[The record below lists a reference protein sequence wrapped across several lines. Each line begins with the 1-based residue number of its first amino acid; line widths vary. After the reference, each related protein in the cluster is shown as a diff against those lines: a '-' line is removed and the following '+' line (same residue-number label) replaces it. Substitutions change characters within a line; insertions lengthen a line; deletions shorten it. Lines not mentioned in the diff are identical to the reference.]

1 LEHGGVNRASHRC
14 RHRAALALLTAA
26 LACRPARDQISSPD
40 PEHRA
45 AAVARL
51 AASRVEADLP
61 ALLVAQDDPSALV
74 RKAAAGAFAARGGPA
89 AVEALGKLV
98 ADPDPEVAGAAA
110 RALSALPSEH
120 RAKEVLVAAYSRGG
134 PAVRAEIATALR
146 AVGGSLREA
155 VELEARETWER
166 NVLALERGTPAE
178 RAGAAEELGRSGR
191 AEAVRLLAP
200 LLERGR
206 REDRRVVAAAARA
219 LGMAG
224 DRSARTA
231 LETLLKEAPDA
242 ALAESAAEALGALA
256 DPAAAGALASVG
268 EKGSGRLAVAAAGAL
283 AVLPQAPEVDMA
295 LCSLAHR
302 AQDPGV
308 TARAAAQ
315 VRIRGC
321 ECPSGPLL
329 ARLARRGADT
339 MPAFAALGGLRLK
352 PDALAVATE
361 HVQRLLP
368 STDPAMRTAA
378 IRALGRMG
386 AVRAAPALARRAADA
401 AKRLERARTDAA
413 ATAVR
418 DAVEELAAAL
428 VALAR
433 LRAEGANVL
442 ARARLSD
449 PSATLRAAAVEAL
462 GILGHDEA
470 GRIAPALADPDRRV
484 WTAAAEA
491 LGRVGPSAIP
501 ALAHAATATR
511 PDDPE
516 LFPALARALD
526 ETGSPE
532 AVPALALLL
541 TRSSAAAAAAVAL
554 GRSGTKDAAAALLAS
569 LSRPGL
575 AGRAQSLDALG
586 VLGTSEAG
594 PAIAAELTSD
604 SPEVR
609 AAAARALGRLRHD
622 AAGGRLEALRSDYD
636 WQVRRAAVEALS
648 KLPTSRIAR

>member
-1 LEHGGVNRASHRC
+1 MNRC
-14 RHRAALALLTAA
+14 RHRAVLTLLAVAF
-26 LACRPARDQISSPD
+26 ACRPARDEISSPD
-40 PEHRA
+40 PECRA

-51 AASRVEADLP
+51 ATSRVEADLP

-98 ADPDPEVAGAAA
+98 CDSDSEVACAAA
-110 RALSALPSEH
+110 RALSALPSER

-134 PAVRAEIATALR
+134 PAARAEIATALR

-166 NVLALERGTPAE
+166 NVLAFERGTPAE

-191 AEAVRLLAP
+191 AEAVRLLVP
-200 LLERGR
+200 LLEPERHQ
-206 REDRRVVAAAARA
+206 DRRVVAAAARA
-219 LGMAG
+219 LGTAG

-231 LETLLKEAPDA
+231 LETLLKKAPDA

-256 DPAAAGALASVG
+256 DPAAADALASVG
-268 EKGSGRLAVAAAGAL
+268 EKGSERLAAAAARAL
-283 AVLPQAPEVDMA
+283 AVLPQTPEVATA

-308 TARAAAQ
+308 AARAAAQ
-315 VRIRGC
+315 VRNRGS

-329 ARLARRGADT
+329 SRLARRGADT
-339 MPAFAALGGLRLK
+339 MPAVAALGYLRLR
-352 PDALAVATE
+352 PDALAVASE

-368 STDPAMRTAA
+368 STDPALRTAA

-386 AVRAAPALARRAADA
+386 AAKATPALARRAADA
-401 AKRLERARTDAA
+401 AKRLDRARKDGVS
-413 ATAVR
+413 TAVR
-418 DAVEELAAAL
+418 DAADELAAAL
-428 VALAR
+428 VAVAR
-433 LRAEGANVL
+433 LRAEGAAAL

-462 GILGHDEA
+462 GTLGHDQA
-470 GRIAPALADPDRRV
+470 DRIEPALRDPDRRV

-491 LGRVGPSAIP
+491 LGRMGPSALP
-501 ALAHAATATR
+501 ALAHAARVAR

-516 LFPALARALD
+516 LWAALARALD

-541 TRSSAAAAAAVAL
+541 TRSSAEAAAAAAL
-554 GRSGTKDAAAALLAS
+554 GRIGTKEAAAALLAS
-569 LSRPGL
+569 LSRPDF
-575 AGRAQSLDALG
+575 AGRAQALDALG
-586 VLGTSEAG
+586 GLGTSEAG
-594 PAIAAELTSD
+594 RAIAAELTSD
-604 SPEVR
+604 SAEVR

-622 AAGGRLEALRSDYD
+622 TAGGRLEALRSDYD
-636 WQVRRAAVEALS
+636 GRVRRAAVEALS
-648 KLPTSRIAR
+648 KLPMSRVAR